1 MNQET
6 KQENKA
12 RPKLITLSTRNNK
25 TRKKSKIHN
34 EKQQREHKLNKL
46 AARHC

>member
-34 EKQQREHKLNKL
+34 ENNKENIN
-46 AARHC
+46 